1 MSTTVYLGLGA
12 NMGDRLANL
21 REALRRLSEYI
32 AIQRVSAVYETAPV
46 GMAAQPDFLN
56 AACLGTTALPPLAL
70 LDRIKEIEQAMGR
83 NDRTRNA
90 PRPIDIDILLY
101 DGVTLE
107 TPSLTIPHPRLAERA
122 FALAPLADIAGA
134 VLHPTLRETI
144 ATLAAR
150 AGSTGVRRLDDASL
164 SLPP

>member
-1 MSTTVYLGLGA
+1 MYLGLGA

-21 REALRRLSEYI
+21 GEALRRLSGHV
-32 AIQRVSAVYETAPV
+32 AIQRVSPVYETVPV

-56 AACLGTTALPPLAL
+56 AACLGTTALLPLAL
-70 LDRIKEIEQAMGR
+70 LERIKEIEQAMGR
-83 NDRTRNA
+83 TGRTQNA
-90 PRPIDIDILLY
+90 SRLIDIDILLY

-122 FALAPLADIAGA
+122 FALAPLADIADG
-134 VLHPTLRETI
+134 VLHPTLHETI

-150 AGSTGVRRLDDASL
+150 VGSVGVRRLDDVSL
-164 SLPP
+164 VPSA